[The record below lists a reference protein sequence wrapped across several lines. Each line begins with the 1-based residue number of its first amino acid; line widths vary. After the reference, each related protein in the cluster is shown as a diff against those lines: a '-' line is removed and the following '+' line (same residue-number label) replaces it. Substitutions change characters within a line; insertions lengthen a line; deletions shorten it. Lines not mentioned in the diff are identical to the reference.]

1 LKNLTPDRWQRID
14 ALFDAALDEPPERR
28 LEWLARA
35 CEGDQALYDA
45 VARLLS
51 KVETAEKA
59 LGESVTDYADTL
71 LASLGREVADAG
83 GEGDWRAGGTTV
95 GDTAAEGDGAL
106 TVAGDIVPGGDGAAL
121 VAGAAAGVRVG
132 ARVGPY
138 RLLRQIGRGGM
149 GTVYLAERD
158 DAEFRKRVALK
169 VVRRGMDTD
178 DILLRFR
185 YERQIL
191 ASLEHPNIARLYD
204 GGATPDGRPY
214 LVMEYIEGVPITR
227 YCDEAGLP
235 IDARLR
241 LFADVCRAVQFAHQN
256 LVVHRDI
263 KPSNILVQP
272 DGTVKLLD
280 FGIAKLLD
288 PAAAGPTPG
297 PRTEPGLATPGYAA
311 PLTRADLRIFTPEYA
326 APEQL
331 SGEPV
336 TTATDVY
343 SLGVLLFE
351 LLTGRRPEGGA
362 DSVRASAVVG
372 RAPAGSADA
381 EGAASLE
388 EIARRRGT
396 TPDRLRRRLRGDL
409 DAIVAT
415 ALARDPARR
424 YASAGQLLADI
435 ERHLAGFPVE
445 ARGPSLR
452 YRAASFVRRHRVGVA
467 AAVAVVL
474 SLVGGLGAALWQA
487 GRAARE
493 RDEARIE
500 RARAEQMAGFVLGLF
515 SAADPLTRE
524 RLDTLRA
531 RDLVDRGVGR
541 VRTELADQPEVR
553 VRMLATLGEV
563 YTNLGLYGEAQEL
576 LEEALAAIPA
586 SSDGL
591 RDRAAVL
598 TLLAELADRRNSYVA
613 IDTLTAA
620 VLSIYATQGW
630 APDSLYASA
639 LSYRGGALGMLGR
652 HEEAVAHHEEAI
664 ALVRRWEPGG
674 KRYAAM
680 LNNLATYYANIDE
693 HAKAEPLLREAIE
706 IDRGIFG
713 PDHPELATAYNN
725 LASTI
730 HYQGRRAEAEPY
742 YREAL
747 EIGRMAFG
755 PDHPHVAFFSENL
768 ATLLD
773 DLARY
778 DEAEPYYRDALRIL
792 ESSLDAEDP
801 RLATLRRNLALN
813 RHAVGAYGE
822 AEALLRASLAAL
834 EATLGADHIYAA
846 LARASLG
853 RTLAA
858 AGRASEGLP
867 LLRASLTAL
876 ESQLPEGH
884 WRLQVVRSDLGAALA
899 ATGDVAAGERLLLDS
914 HAALLADR
922 GPDDYAT
929 RLARE
934 NLERF
939 YQARDK

>member
-1 LKNLTPDRWQRID
+1 MLDPDRWQRID
-14 ALFDAALDEPPERR
+14 RLFEAALDEPPDRR

-35 CEGDQALYDA
+35 CQGDAELYDA

-51 KVETAEKA
+51 KVDVAEEA
-59 LGESVTDYADTL
+59 LGESVSDYAGPM
-71 LASLGREVADAG
+71 LAAL
-83 GEGDWRAGGTTV
+83 
-95 GDTAAEGDGAL
+95 AAEG
-106 TVAGDIVPGGDGAAL
+106 PGTSDGDGPL
-121 VAGAAAGVRVG
+121 PAGGRVG
-132 ARVGPY
+132 AY
-138 RLLRQIGRGGM
+138 RLLGVIGRGGM

-158 DAEFRKRVALK
+158 DAEFEKRVALK
-169 VVRRGMDTD
+169 LVRRGMDTD

-227 YCDEAGLP
+227 HCDEARLS

-288 PAAAGPTPG
+288 PAVAGPAPKT
-297 PRTEPGLATPGYAA
+297 RTG
-311 PLTRADLRIFTPEYA
+311 LRIFTPEYA
-326 APEQL
+326 APEQHA
-331 SGEPV
+331 GGAV

-351 LLTGRRPEGGA
+351 LLAGRRPEGPPDAARPSAALGRGA
-362 DSVRASAVVG
+362 
-372 RAPAGSADA
+372 AGSSDA
-381 EGAASLE
+381 TGAGSLE
-388 EIARRRGT
+388 EIARRRGA
-396 TPDRLRRRLRGDL
+396 TPERLRRRLRGDL
-409 DAIVAT
+409 DSIVAT
-415 ALARDPARR
+415 ALAREPARR
-424 YASAGQLLADI
+424 YASAGQLLVDV

-445 ARGPSLR
+445 ARGASLR

-467 AAVAVVL
+467 AAAAVVI
-474 SLVGGLGAALWQA
+474 SLFGGLGVALWQA

-500 RARAEQMAGFVLGLF
+500 RARAEQVSGFVLGLF
-515 SAADPLTRE
+515 EAADPLAEE

-531 RDLVDRGVGR
+531 RDLVARGVER

-553 VRMLATLGEV
+553 TRTLATLGEV
-563 YTNLGLYGEAQEL
+563 YTNLGLYAEAEAL
-576 LEEALAAIPA
+576 LEEALAAIP
-586 SSDGL
+586 SSPERL
-591 RDRAAVL
+591 RERAAVL
-598 TLLAELADRRNSYVA
+598 TALVGVADLRNSYVA
-613 IDTLTAA
+613 IDTLTEA

-630 APDSLYASA
+630 APDSLYATA
-639 LSYRGGALGMLGR
+639 LSYRGVALGMLGR
-652 HEEAVAHHEEAI
+652 RKEAEALHQEAL
-664 ALVRRWEPGG
+664 ALVRQWEPDGE
-674 KRYAAM
+674 RYAAL

-693 HAKAEPLLREAIE
+693 HAKAEPLVLEAIE
-706 IDRGIFG
+706 IDRRIFG
-713 PDHPELATAYNN
+713 PDHPQLAADYNN
-725 LASTI
+725 LASSI

-747 EIGRMAFG
+747 AIARRAFG
-755 PDHPHVAFFSENL
+755 PDHPHVGFFSENL

-792 ESSLDAEDP
+792 ESALDAEDP

-813 RHAVGAYGE
+813 RLAVGAYGE
-822 AEALLRASLAAL
+822 AESLLRASLAAL
-834 EATLGADHIYAA
+834 EATLGADHLYTA

-853 RTLAA
+853 RTLTA

-867 LLRASLTAL
+867 LLQNSIAVM
-876 ESQLPEGH
+876 EGQLPEGH

-899 ATGDVAAGERLLLDS
+899 ATGDVAAGERVLLDS

-922 GPDDYAT
+922 GPDDYST
-929 RLARE
+929 RHARANLARFYRARGQPE
-934 NLERF
+934 LAAEYERPE
-939 YQARDK
+939 RSGPSR

>member
-1 LKNLTPDRWQRID
+1 MEDLTPDRWQRID
-14 ALFDAALDEPPERR
+14 RLFEAALDEPPDRR

-35 CEGDQALYDA
+35 CEGDSELYDA

-59 LGESVTDYADTL
+59 LGESVTDYADTVL
-71 LASLGREVADAG
+71 AELASARPGAS
-83 GEGDWRAGGTTV
+83 
-95 GDTAAEGDGAL
+95 EGDGPL
-106 TVAGDIVPGGDGAAL
+106 PLGG
-121 VAGAAAGVRVG
+121 RVG
-132 ARVGPY
+132 AY
-138 RLLRQIGRGGM
+138 RLLEEIGRGGM
-149 GTVYLAERD
+149 GTVYLARRD
-158 DAEFRKRVALK
+158 DAEFEKRVALK
-169 VVRRGMDTD
+169 LVKRGMDTD

-204 GGATPDGRPY
+204 GGATEDGRPY

-227 YCDEAGLP
+227 YCDEARLP

-288 PAAAGPTPG
+288 PAAAGP
-297 PRTEPGLATPGYAA
+297 A
-311 PLTRADLRIFTPEYA
+311 PETRAELRMFTPEYA
-326 APEQL
+326 APEQRT
-331 SGEPV
+331 GEAV
-336 TTATDVY
+336 TTAMDVY

-351 LLTGRRPEGGA
+351 LLTGRRPEGA
-362 DSVRASAVVG
+362 AETARPSAVVERRPNRASGDADG
-372 RAPAGSADA
+372 RTTRGADA
-381 EGAASLE
+381 DSPDELAQ
-388 EIARRRGT
+388 RRGT
-396 TPDRLRRRLRGDL
+396 TPERLRRRLRGDL
-409 DAIVAT
+409 DSIVAT

-424 YASAGQLLADI
+424 YASAGQLLADV

-467 AAVAVVL
+467 AAAAVVL
-474 SLVGGLGAALWQA
+474 SLFGGLGAALWQA
-487 GRAARE
+487 DRAARE

-500 RARAEQMAGFVLGLF
+500 RARAEQVAGFVIGLF
-515 SAADPLTRE
+515 AAADPFTPE

-531 RDLVDRGVGR
+531 RDLVARGVER
-541 VRTELADQPEVR
+541 LRTELADQPEVR
-553 VRMLATLGEV
+553 VRTLATLGEV
-563 YTNLGLYGEAQEL
+563 YTNLGLYGEAEAL
-576 LEEALAAIPA
+576 LEEALAAIP
-586 SSDGL
+586 SSPAGL
-591 RDRAAVL
+591 RERAAVL
-598 TLLAELADRRNSYVA
+598 TFLAEVADRRGGSVA
-613 IDTLTAA
+613 VDTLTEA

-630 APDSLYASA
+630 APDSVYASV
-639 LSYRGGALGMLGR
+639 LSYRGGALGVLGR
-652 HEEAVAHHEEAI
+652 HEEAVAHHEEAL
-664 ALVRRWEPGG
+664 ALVRRWEPDGQ
-674 KRYAAM
+674 RYAAM
-680 LNNLATYYANIDE
+680 LNNLASYYANIDE
-693 HAKAEPLLREAIE
+693 HAKAEPLLREAVE
-706 IDRGIFG
+706 IDRRIFG
-713 PDHPELATAYNN
+713 PDHPQLAAVYNN
-725 LASTI
+725 LASSI
-730 HYQGRRAEAEPY
+730 HYQGRHAEAEPY

-747 EIGRMAFG
+747 SIARGAFG
-755 PDHPHVAFFSENL
+755 PDHPHVGFFSENL

-778 DEAEPYYRDALRIL
+778 DDAEPYYRDALRIL

-813 RHAVGAYGE
+813 RHAVGDYGE
-822 AEALLRASLAAL
+822 AERLLRASLSAL
-834 EATLGADHIYAA
+834 EATLGVDHIYAA

-853 RTLAA
+853 RTLTA

-867 LLRASLTAL
+867 LLRNSLEAL
-876 ESQLPEGH
+876 EAQLPEGH

-899 ATGDVAAGERLLLDS
+899 ATGDVAAGERLLVDS

-929 RLARE
+929 RDARE
-934 NLERF
+934 NLARF
-939 YQARDK
+939 YRAQGRAEKAAELEGAGGR